1 MAVTHADTAQG
12 KESFLIVKVGSVE
25 VALASGMQ
33 VITQGAAY
41 IWPYRPHEDAKKA
54 APAGV
59 PTMEQGGYVK
69 LELGSGSVEER
80 EMLESLLS
88 AYTSLADPSQTDN
101 GHSRAFSEQ
110 AMMSAKHAFQDS
122 C

>member
-1 MAVTHADTAQG
+1 
-12 KESFLIVKVGSVE
+12 
-25 VALASGMQ
+25 MQ

-41 IWPYRPHEDAKKA
+41 IWPYRPHEDAKIA

-101 GHSRAFSEQ
+101 GHSRAFSKQ
-110 AMMSAKHAFQDS
+110 AMMSTKHASQDS